1 MTENRR
7 IAFMKTDF
15 TSIPVVD
22 IAGLSG
28 TAEEKATVVEALATA
43 AQDVGFMHVTGH
55 GLDSALFDALLAQ
68 TKRFFDQPLDE
79 KMKVYI
85 GKSTNHRG
93 YVPQGEEV
101 FSAGSKDL
109 KEAYDLSR
117 DLPATDPEYLAGNPL
132 LGPNQWP
139 DDAAFRQVVNAYYN
153 AVFQVGCRL
162 MGGFAL
168 ALGLEENAFESS
180 LTRPPSQLRLI
191 HYPYDPSAHDAA
203 GIGAHTD
210 YECFTLLRSTAPGL
224 EVMNQKGEWVDAP
237 PVENAF
243 VVNTGDMLELL
254 SGGRFIAT
262 SHRVRK
268 VAEERYSF
276 PLFFSLDYH
285 VRVQPVVPVADGLP
299 AQSLVAGEH
308 LAAQTMQTFNY
319 LKQRVAEGRISLP
332 ESHVGLSVFGQEA
345 RHGRRGVS
353 IQ

>member
-1 MTENRR
+1 
-7 IAFMKTDF
+7 MKEDF
-15 TSIPVVD
+15 TSIPIVD
-22 IAGLSG
+22 ISGLSG
-28 TAEEKATVVEALATA
+28 DPEQKAGVVQALAA
-43 AQDVGFMHVTGH
+43 AARDVGFMHVTGH
-55 GLDSALFDALLAQ
+55 GMDPALFDALLVQ
-68 TKRFFDQPLDE
+68 TKQFFARPLSE

-85 GKSTNHRG
+85 GQSTNHRG

-101 FSAGSKDL
+101 FSAGGKDL
-109 KEAYDLSR
+109 KEAYDLSI
-117 DLPATDPEYLAGNPL
+117 DLPETDPDYLAGNPL

-139 DDAAFRQVVNAYYN
+139 DNPEFRQAVSRYYDAAFQIGR
-153 AVFQVGCRL
+153 RL
-162 MGGFAL
+162 MGAFAL
-168 ALGLEENAFESS
+168 ALGQAEDAFESS

-191 HYPYDPSAHDAA
+191 HYPFDPLAHDVS

-224 EVMNQKGEWVDAP
+224 EVMNQKGECVDAP

-254 SGGRFIAT
+254 SGGRFVAT

-268 VAEERYSF
+268 VSEERYSF
-276 PLFFSLDYH
+276 PLFFTLDYH
-285 VRVQPVVPVADGLP
+285 VRVAPVLPTVDGLP

-319 LKQRVAEGRISLP
+319 LKQRLAEGKISLP

-345 RHGRRGVS
+345 RHSRKSDVPPG
-353 IQ
+353 